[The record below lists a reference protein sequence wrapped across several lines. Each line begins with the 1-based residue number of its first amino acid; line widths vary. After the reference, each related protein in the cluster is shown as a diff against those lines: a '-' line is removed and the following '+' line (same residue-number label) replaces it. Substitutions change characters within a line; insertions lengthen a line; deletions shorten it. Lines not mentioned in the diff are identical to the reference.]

1 MEKTSPRKELE
12 GTLRPL
18 WCYNGD
24 AGEGKAGDPSSGN
37 RKCEN
42 GNMVCLGNSE
52 YMRWHECGAR
62 REVGDE
68 DGMIG
73 CVRLPKLAGPAKEL
87 DFILICLGRQQMF

>member
-1 MEKTSPRKELE
+1 M
-12 GTLRPL
+12 
-18 WCYNGD
+18 
-24 AGEGKAGDPSSGN
+24 
-37 RKCEN
+37 
-42 GNMVCLGNSE
+42 CLGNSE

-68 DGMIG
+68 DGTIG